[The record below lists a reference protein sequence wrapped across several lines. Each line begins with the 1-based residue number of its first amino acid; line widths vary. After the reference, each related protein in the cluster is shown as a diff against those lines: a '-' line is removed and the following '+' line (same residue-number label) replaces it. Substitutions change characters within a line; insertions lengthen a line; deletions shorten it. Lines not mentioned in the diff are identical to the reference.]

1 MRYPPGPS
9 SFWEIIKL
17 LIKRQVDPIGFYESM
32 FEKYGDMV
40 FIHAG
45 KHNFLL
51 LNNADAIEQ
60 VLQTDAK
67 YYKKSTA
74 YERFRLIFGNGL
86 LTSEGE
92 LWKKQRR
99 MMAGA
104 FTVKNIEKLYPLI
117 IQETEK
123 MTSHWKDN
131 DILDLAEEMNG
142 LTLQI
147 ISRTMLGELRE
158 EEKKILRT
166 SVQEM
171 LKYLQTSRH
180 LWLQLFLLLFPIKDR
195 IAFSIKLESKL
206 PFKSTRV
213 FFKSI
218 ESINHL
224 VHRLIE
230 TRRLQGLNENLLDL
244 LIRMTDFDDGSG
256 MNNLQLR
263 DEVVNVLIAGHETTS
278 NALSWTFHQLLK
290 YPDIMKKVT
299 SEVRATIQGESPTY
313 DEIEKLS
320 YTKAVFQESMRLY
333 PPFWRIS
340 RQAQEPTKIQGYDIP
355 IGTDVIAAIYT
366 VQRSPK
372 YWHAPLEFR
381 PDRFLAEIDHHKFS
395 YIPFGAGPRVCIGI
409 HLAMIEAISIL
420 ATCLKKYDLHPAFSS
435 DPTPLLSLTMQPKEG
450 CKVKIKKVLV

>member
-1 MRYPPGPS
+1 MNYPPGPS
-9 SFWEIIKL
+9 SFWEIVRL

-32 FEKYGDMV
+32 FTKYGDMV
-40 FIHAG
+40 FIRGG

-67 YYKKSTA
+67 QYKKSTA

-117 IQETEK
+117 NEETEK
-123 MTSHWKDN
+123 MISHWKESDVV
-131 DILDLAEEMNG
+131 DLAEEMNG

-147 ISRTMLGELRE
+147 ISRTMLGELRD
-158 EEKKILRT
+158 EEKKILRAA
-166 SVQEM
+166 VQDM

-180 LWLQLFLLLFPIKDR
+180 LWLQLFLLIFPIKDR
-195 IAFSIKLESKL
+195 IAFSIKIESKL
-206 PFKSTRV
+206 PLKSTRN

-218 ESINHL
+218 NSINHL

-230 TRRLQGLNENLLDL
+230 TRRLQGRNENLLDL
-244 LIRMTDFDDGSG
+244 LIRMTDSDDGSG
-256 MNNLQLR
+256 MTNGQLR

-278 NALSWTFHQLLK
+278 NALSWAFHQLLK
-290 YPDIMKKVT
+290 YPEVMSKVT
-299 SEVRATIQGESPTY
+299 TEVRTIIQGETPTY
-313 DEIEKLS
+313 EEIEKLS

-340 RQAQEPTKIQGYDIP
+340 RQAQGPTKVQGFDVP
-355 IGTDVIAAIYT
+355 EGTDVIAAIYT
-366 VQRSPK
+366 IQRSPL
-372 YWHAPLEFR
+372 YWSEPLMFR
-381 PDRFLAEIDHHKFS
+381 PERFLEENAHHKFS

-409 HLAMIEAISIL
+409 HLAMIEAISII
-420 ATCLKKYDLHPAFSS
+420 ATCLKKYDIAPAFSS

-450 CKVKIKKVLV
+450 CKVKLKKVPL

>member
-1 MRYPPGPS
+1 MNYPPGPS
-9 SFWEIIKL
+9 SFWKIIKL

-32 FEKYGDMV
+32 FKEYGNLV
-40 FIHAG
+40 YIKTG

-51 LNNADAIEQ
+51 LNDAEAIEQ
-60 VLQTDAK
+60 VLQTEAK
-67 YYKKSTA
+67 LYKKSTA

-92 LWKKQRR
+92 IWKKQRR

-117 IQETEK
+117 NQETEK
-123 MTSHWKDN
+123 MISRWKDG
-131 DILDLAEEMNG
+131 DELDLAEEMNG

-147 ISRTMLGELRE
+147 ISRTMLGELKD
-158 EEKKILRT
+158 EEKKLLRT

-206 PFKSTRV
+206 PLKSTRT

-218 ESINHL
+218 DSINHL

-256 MNNLQLR
+256 MTNQQLR

-278 NALSWTFHQLLK
+278 NALSWAFHQLLK
-290 YPDIMKKVT
+290 YPEVMQKVKD
-299 SEVRATIQGESPTY
+299 EVRSTIQGDSPTY
-313 DEIEKLS
+313 QEIEKLI

-340 RQAQEPTKIQGYDIP
+340 RQAQENTKIGGFDVP
-355 IGTDVIAAIYT
+355 AGTDVIAAIYT

-372 YWHAPLEFR
+372 YWDKPLEFT
-381 PDRFLAEIDHHKFS
+381 PERFLTENNHHKFS

-409 HLAMIEAISIL
+409 HLAMTEALAIL
-420 ATCLKKYDLHPAFSS
+420 ASCLNKFDLVPAFTG

-450 CKVKIKKVLV
+450 CTVKLKKVSE